1 MTRALRSGRHLHPG
15 VSNFDHATTLLR
27 AFAHCGRGPANH
39 SAPGRRRLSLAT
51 GLSAPLRKRAALENE
66 RLPLTAPAFQ
76 PPDDED
82 LTFSEALKM
91 GALEMLYQR
100 RKRTKPQPTR
110 VNYPALGDS
119 VYGKWQHLA
128 LDEEAMRRQVELKAS
143 SAVNLRLV
151 DQPGNE
157 SDMQLWA
164 CLMEFCYRRMGYEGV
179 VMLWQSVLRK
189 KTLHQVD
196 GPLPQAF
203 WGRILSAAIKNDVFL
218 LEVVEYAK
226 WLYQEH
232 NVQWPKLYST
242 VMRHMLPHGAMDQV
256 LQWHVTLA
264 SLYPVDEAE
273 FTQVMKENVIITNE
287 GIQESL
293 RLLYKTGPHRTMY
306 DHIIPYLYSSGHE
319 MLARQW
325 RKVFLLV
332 NDRPK
337 SLAAR
342 PFLRYLLAYYSDKTR
357 FTDEEM
363 AVAGRSTVAS
373 ANEPD
378 DLSLS
383 NAADTVHN
391 LRYLVNKVH
400 GETFGIDEKPYNDQ
414 LGAKWLA
421 STWVSLDFAISL
433 LHTLGVREIGP
444 LSIRAIAWRERL
456 AQPLSNRIKQLAQ
469 WGIHVTE
476 SNYAQALRHYADVRD
491 DEALQELVSSDI
503 HPDIFDS
510 EEAQHEVLT
519 NCLRVGE
526 WTTYQLILKTMMAV
540 SSNHLSINSNKI
552 LESILR
558 QGNGTMALNIM
569 QELRSQGIG
578 LTPDASYL
586 VSSFIVQ
593 NLVPH
598 RGPPEERQH
607 VVDLCRSLCRELA
620 STRFPPAVQA
630 WRTVLLRL
638 GREGRLDDL
647 DRLSLEI
654 IRMFASYR
662 ESNSPMWACPSVD
675 VPAHIRDPSPYETFQ
690 ELPRDLGLRRPNHP
704 LRLIF
709 DNKMQNLIVRWGFQ
723 YTRYDFHGEARA
735 TAVLKDN
742 TAQRLT
748 HNTNPNQY
756 YFARGIRLMAMLRDR
771 GLFYFEDTIR
781 KQIKLRLIDLYR
793 GQGKVDYEWVGGNK
807 LTRHRRWRNRLTLA
821 EAKQLC
827 DKAWGRE
834 GPAGGMTPS
843 MLELERII
851 SDVGM
856 NDQVKSIHRAGQ
868 QLWSQSQTL

>member
-1 MTRALRSGRHLHPG
+1 MTRALRSGRHLHPSI
-15 VSNFDHATTLLR
+15 SNLDSATTLWK
-27 AFAHCGRGPANH
+27 AFAPHCAPLAYH
-39 SAPGRRRLSLAT
+39 SAPGRRPLSLAT
-51 GLSAPLRKRAALENE
+51 GPSASLRKRAALDNE
-66 RLPLTAPAFQ
+66 RLPLSAPAFQ
-76 PPDDED
+76 PTDEDED

-91 GALEMLYQR
+91 GALEMLYSR
-100 RKRTKPQPTR
+100 RKRTKPRATH

-128 LDEEAMRRQVELKAS
+128 LDEEAMRRQVELNAS

-164 CLMEFCYRRMGYEGV
+164 CLMEFCHRRMGYEGV
-179 VMLWQSVLRK
+179 VMLWQFVLRK

-196 GPLPQAF
+196 GSLPQAF
-203 WGRILSAAIKNDVFL
+203 WGRILSAAVRNDAFL

-226 WLYQEH
+226 WLYREH
-232 NVQWPKLYST
+232 NVRWPDLYST
-242 VMRHMLPHGAMDQV
+242 VMRHMLPHGAIDQV

-273 FTQVMKENVIITNE
+273 FIQVMKENVIITNE

-293 RLLYKTGPHRTMY
+293 RILYKTGPHRRMY

-337 SLAAR
+337 SPAAR
-342 PFLRYLLAYYSDKTR
+342 PFLRYLLAYYSDKTK

-363 AVAGRSTVAS
+363 AVAGRPTEAS
-373 ANEPD
+373 ATAPD
-378 DLSLS
+378 GLGPS
-383 NAADTVHN
+383 NATDTIHN

-400 GETFGIDEKPYNDQ
+400 GETFGVDEKPYNDQ

-456 AQPLSNRIKQLAQ
+456 AQPLSSRFKQLAQ
-469 WGIHVTE
+469 WDIHVTDSKYVE
-476 SNYAQALRHYADVRD
+476 ALRHHADVGD

-503 HPDIFDS
+503 HPDVFDS
-510 EEAQHEVLT
+510 EEARREVLE

-540 SSNHLSINSNKI
+540 SSDHLSIHSNKV

-586 VSSFIVQ
+586 VSSFVVQ
-593 NLVPH
+593 HLVPH

-607 VVDLCRSLCRELA
+607 VDLCRSLCRELA

-630 WRTVLLRL
+630 WRAVLLRL

-654 IRMFASYR
+654 IRMFANYR
-662 ESNSPMWACPSVD
+662 ESDSPMWACPSVD
-675 VPAHIRDPSPYETFQ
+675 VPAHIRDPFPYETFQ

-723 YTRYDFHGEARA
+723 YTRYDLRGEARA
-735 TAVLKDN
+735 TAVLKDK

-748 HNTNPNQY
+748 HNTNPSQY
-756 YFARGIRLMAMLRDR
+756 YFARGVRLMAMLRDR
-771 GLFYFEDTIR
+771 GLFYFEDTIK

-793 GQGKVDYEWVGGNK
+793 GQGKVNYEWVGGNK
-807 LTRHRRWRNRLTLA
+807 LTSHRRWRNRLTLA

-827 DKAWGRE
+827 DMAWGRE
-834 GPAGGMTPS
+834 GPAGGITPS
-843 MLELERII
+843 MLELQRII
-851 SDVGM
+851 SDVEM
-856 NDQVKSIHRAGQ
+856 NDQVNSRHRAEQ
-868 QLWSQSQTL
+868 QFWSQPQTT